1 MIAQATGGA
10 MSITGTTG
18 PAAAEARPDD
28 RRYRYRTPC
37 RVRYSGR
44 LHPALEN
51 RPRQKVEVSMQDAIV
66 NFVRV
71 PMMGTHIS
79 HKPTKRTG
87 DKGAGMGV
95 YGVYKCA
102 PGGDDDYAFI
112 FTSNEDMWQ
121 LLCQAMG
128 QPELA
133 QGRAL
138 RHQQATVEEWRRTDR
153 DSHRVDHQAYQV
165 RSDEDPGRT
174 RSPVWRGTGHPGV
187 AQ

>member
-10 MSITGTTG
+10 MSITGFPDRPPLKPGPTIGDTG
-18 PAAAEARPDD
+18 TGLHAAFGILAA
-28 RRYRYRTPC
+28 YIQ
-37 RVRYSGR
+37 R
-44 LHPALEN
+44 LN
-51 RPRQKVEVSMQDAIV
+51 TGKGQKVEVSMQDAIV
-66 NFVRV
+66 NFRARADD
-71 PMMGTHIS
+71 GHS
-79 HKPTKRTG
+79 HQHKPTKRTG
-87 DKGAGMGV
+87 NKGAGMGV

-133 QGRAL
+133 KDERFATNKL
-138 RHQQATVEEWRRTDR
+138 RSKNGTNSPRFSPRGPTKHTKYEVMKTLGEA
-153 DSHRVDHQAYQV
+153 
-165 RSDEDPGRT
+165 